1 MKGRLSKLL
10 DSALWFLFAGV
21 VFFWFKGNFP
31 FLDRFRISPLLPLS
45 LLSAGLFY
53 KFWGARR
60 KERRSGLSRIRIQK
74 SHIAVILLLLLAVV
88 LRIPFLSHGFG
99 LMTSDHAI
107 PSLMGK
113 HISEGNLPPVY
124 YYGQFYM
131 GSLSEHFFALVFLL
145 FGYSVFA
152 LKLSTLLFFLAF
164 IAVQF
169 VFMEEVFGF
178 DFSFFVCLFYC
189 LPLGHLITV
198 SFDNTSAYSLVLFLG
213 SLLLY
218 LSYRVTYKDKDSLI
232 SIVGF
237 LMGLSFWTHQISIV
251 FIVTSFAVLAVKF
264 RLRIKKYAALA
275 VYATIGCLPVVVLE
289 ILEGFPLL
297 RFLSPQGSKIFLAE
311 RMERAAG
318 FIVSLLSLKET
329 PLNFFFLILLA
340 LGLGVPF
347 YFAFKTKK
355 IPPQGI
361 FSFFFVIF
369 LFIYVF
375 SDFSDIKVIRYL
387 YPLYFCLPVLLLSFS
402 LFIKAKIKFAF
413 VFGLIAFI
421 FFFNNFK
428 EQREEYRLVKGTDQ
442 YLRRVVDKM
451 EETGKK
457 YWRGEYWSAYLLS
470 ALSAER
476 IVVDSSTQNRYF
488 PYRLD
493 YFNQGEN
500 NNFVFLR
507 GEGYEANVSQR
518 LVEVLDA
525 VGLGY
530 RKIEIGDSR
539 LIFDVE
545 DTVFPPGLKSPPPPI
560 LPSYVLKGL
569 DSSSGFLRL
578 DFQNKEPV
586 QGFHLRTHVEIPSF
600 SAVARAVSW
609 EREEF
614 ELAIPFPDRESFQV
628 RVYFDY
634 NGLRFPASEKVFS
647 YSPQEGEFDKRSGQ
661 AVVRLLGFGPV
672 VSFEGKKLFLCEKE
686 ARLEVNRKLEEGSRL
701 KLYLYSP
708 FRFYHFFWYG
718 DHSQEVRIEIDG
730 VVLAEKKL
738 NDGEN
743 CIEIE
748 LEDGREFDNPC
759 VISLKFKY
767 HMPFDFA
774 VRWKTAALFDRIEI
788 Q

>member
-1 MKGRLSKLL
+1 MKGRLSKLF
-10 DSALWFLFAGV
+10 DSVLWFLFAGV
-21 VFFWFKGNFP
+21 VFFWFQDNFS

-45 LLSAGLFY
+45 LLSVGLCF
-53 KFWGARR
+53 KFWRAGR
-60 KERRSGLSRIRIQK
+60 KERRRAPFRIRVQR

-88 LRIPFLSHGFG
+88 VRIPFLSHGFG

-169 VFMEEVFGF
+169 VFMEEIFGF

-189 LPLGHLITV
+189 LPIGHLITV

-218 LSYRVTYKDKDSLI
+218 LSYRVTYKDKDSLL

-251 FIVTSFAVLAVKF
+251 FVVTSFAVLAVKF
-264 RLRIKKYAALA
+264 RLRIKKYVALA
-275 VYATIGCLPVVVLE
+275 VYATIGCLPVVLIE

-297 RFLSPQGSKIFLAE
+297 QFLSPQGSNVFLAD
-311 RMERAAG
+311 RTERAAG
-318 FIVSLLSLKET
+318 FILSLLSLKET
-329 PLNFFFLILLA
+329 PLNFFFLILLV

-369 LFIYVF
+369 LSIYVF
-375 SDFSDIKVIRYL
+375 SDFSDIRVIRYL
-387 YPLYFCLPVLLLSFS
+387 YPLYFCLPVLLLSFA
-402 LFIKAKIKFAF
+402 FFVKAKIKFVF
-413 VFGLIAFI
+413 VFGFI
-421 FFFNNFK
+421 VFILFFNNFK

-451 EETGKK
+451 EETGQR

-470 ALSAER
+470 ALSGER
-476 IVVDSSTQNRYF
+476 IVVDSLTQNRYF

-518 LVEVLDA
+518 LIEILDA

-530 RKIEIGDSR
+530 RKCEIGDSL

-545 DTVFPPGLKSPPPPI
+545 DTVFPPALKSPPPPI
-560 LPSYVLKGL
+560 LPNYVLKDLG
-569 DSSSGFLRL
+569 SSSGFLRL

-586 QGFHLRTHVEIPSF
+586 QGFHLRAHVEIPSF

-614 ELAIPFPDRESFQV
+614 ELAIPFPDRKFFQV

-647 YSPQEGEFDKRSGQ
+647 YSPQEGEFGKRSGQ

-672 VSFEGKKLFLCEKE
+672 VSFEGKKLTLCEKE
-686 ARLEVNRKLEEGSRL
+686 ARLEVNRKLEGGTRL

-708 FRFYHFFWYG
+708 FRFSHSFWYG
-718 DHSQEVRIEIDG
+718 DYDQEVRIEIDG
-730 VVLAEKKL
+730 VVLAETKL
-738 NDGEN
+738 DDGEN

-748 LEDGREFDNPC
+748 LEDGRQFDNPS

-774 VRWKTAALFDRIEI
+774 VRWKTAALFDKIEI